1 MQKIHVL
8 ISCLCL
14 SLSALVGSCSQH
26 EPVVPAGKNDFLPT
40 DDSVY
45 LQAQEAIYSDPLFAR
60 KLLKEAMETR
70 PVQDS
75 TEWYIL
81 YSLYIKTY
89 LTTSEFDSVI
99 PFCKRVERYCARQK
113 QLTPRHY
120 YLLTDVNN
128 NIGNRYA
135 IISQNDSAL
144 KYFQKTLAYSKRT
157 GNKQVELTGYTNLAD
172 VYIRSGHFDKGAY
185 YYRQALFLTDS
196 CGLPK
201 QELINTYM
209 GLGQTYME
217 LRDFERSHH
226 YFDLAYQ
233 LYDLM
238 DLNRKFVYF
247 TNHGNVYYFEK
258 KYDEALKLFK
268 QGYELVK
275 SSPEY
280 AYAQSICLTNMGEIY
295 LLTDRLDSSEYCLDQ
310 SYTYFKTTGN
320 ASALYHAST
329 LLAELA
335 LRKGSLSEAAHR
347 FQEGANNPY
356 TEPSLVSIRKRY
368 LQHYFEEAGD
378 YQKAY
383 QYLKENVQMD
393 DSIRNGR
400 IRMRVAETEL
410 RYKQDTTLMKQ
421 QLFIQEQQSNMKSLE
436 LSVYIWILLSVLLFL
451 SALFIYFYQKKKRA
465 LLLAETRNKIISL
478 RMENIRNRVSPHFI
492 FNTLNRVISHY
503 AESDNRYQELYNLI
517 KIMRLNLRL
526 TEKLCITLKEEI
538 DFVQTYLLIEQ
549 NRFGSSLHVHIQ
561 IDPQIA
567 PDKVWLPA
575 MLIQIPVE
583 NAIKHGLR
591 QKEGEKQLTISI
603 RKTPAAIEIRIEDN
617 GKGFHV
623 QDETVDRQSTGT
635 GLKVLNQTILLLN
648 AQNTVP
654 ITFQIQKSELG
665 TDEYPG
671 CQVKF
676 TIPDHYSFTLPEG
689 K

>member
-157 GNKQVELTGYTNLAD
+157 GNIQVELTGYTNLAD

-335 LRKGSLSEAAHR
+335 LRKGSLPEAARR

-436 LSVYIWILLSVLLFL
+436 LSVYIWILLSILLFL

-503 AESDNRYQELYNLI
+503 AESDSRYQELYNLI

-591 QKEGEKQLTISI
+591 QKEGEKQLAISI
-603 RKTPAAIEIRIEDN
+603 SKTPAAIEIRIEDN

-623 QDETVDRQSTGT
+623 QNEAVDQQSTGT